1 MDTKKTSVC
10 RPRWIKFVRKS
21 DNVNGISE
29 SYSKAKLVF
38 DLGHDLLPTHLQ
50 TYLAAYKTHIDNLTR
65 VHLKTLPGRWSYSSH
80 FHPNN
85 QKYSYSQKYLNT
97 DDNFNFYILYKTIS
111 YIKISKIRKRNILYF
126 ILNKILIVY
135 FIVFKIL

>member
-29 SYSKAKLVF
+29 SYSEAKLVF

-50 TYLAAYKTHIDNLTR
+50 TYLAASKTHMGNLTR
-65 VHLKTLPGRWSYSSH
+65 VHLKTLPGRWSCSSH
-80 FHPNN
+80 FHPNERTIR
-85 QKYSYSQKYLNT
+85 NT
-97 DDNFNFYILYKTIS
+97 VTLKSIWILMIILIFIFYIFYIGQYPIF
-111 YIKISKIRKRNILYF
+111 YIKISRIKK
-126 ILNKILIVY
+126 
-135 FIVFKIL
+135 